1 MASDTVKIQGRE
13 ADFSGVYHI
22 APAAYSTS
30 STEVLGTAIDT
41 TGYPRRQ
48 IFVIAS
54 HPADATS
61 TGVTVTVKES
71 ATSGGAYTTATFTG
85 TAGASNSAR
94 TVLLQV
100 KRNPAKPFIKVS
112 MTPAGGS
119 GVVSAQV
126 LFI

>member
-1 MASDTVKIQGRE
+1 MASETVKIQGRE
-13 ADFSGVYHI
+13 ADFTAVYGA
-22 APAAYSTS
+22 APATYSTS
-30 STEVLGTAIDT
+30 STEVLSTAIDT
-41 TGYPRRQ
+41 RLYPRTQ
-48 IFVIAS
+48 IFVVAS
-54 HPADATS
+54 HTADATS

-71 ATSGGAYTTATFTG
+71 ATSGGSYTTATFTG

-100 KRNPAKPFIKVS
+100 KRNLAKPFIKVS

-119 GVVSAQV
+119 GATTAQV